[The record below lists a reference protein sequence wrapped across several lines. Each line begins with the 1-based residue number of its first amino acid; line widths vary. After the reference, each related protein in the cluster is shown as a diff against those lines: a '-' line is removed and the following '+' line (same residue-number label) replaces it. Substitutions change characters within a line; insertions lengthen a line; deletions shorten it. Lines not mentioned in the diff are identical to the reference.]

1 MALIECKEPV
11 FDRQVNKV
19 LALLEEGKDK
29 EAIAVELGYS
39 NPASLDNYMRRRNFA
54 WESSKNMFVPAAE
67 KYSGKGRNNLLQLK
81 GISKAALIISLFTE
95 DGANPKDIA
104 EQVGF
109 TSHTEMATFMK
120 RKKYEWDVNK
130 GNYTR
135 IIKEEAESGS
145 KVSQLNI
152 ESEALE
158 EILMEMLQG
167 INELK
172 SGNKK
177 AQTKNSIDE
186 ESSELPRYIIHG
198 SLDTKSVRM
207 SSVLNNM
214 LIAFR
219 KERNINQ
226 KEIVEIAMVDFFMKY
241 GEAEVMEEFLE

>member
-19 LALLEEGKDK
+19 IALLEEGKDK
-29 EAIAVELGYS
+29 EAIATELGYT

-54 WESSKNMFVPAAE
+54 WQPRDRKFVPAAE

-81 GISKAALIISLFTE
+81 GVSKAALIISLFTE

-130 GNYTR
+130 SNYVK
-135 IIKEEAESGS
+135 INKEEVESGS
-145 KVSQLNI
+145 KLNI

-158 EILMEMLQG
+158 EILMEVLQG

-172 SGNKK
+172 GGKKK
-177 AQTKNSIDE
+177 AKANDSVDI

-198 SLDTKSVRM
+198 SCDTKALRM

-214 LIAFR
+214 IIAFS
-219 KERNINQ
+219 KEKRINQ
-226 KEIVEIAMVDFFMKY
+226 KEIVEIAMVDFFLKY
-241 GEAEVMEEFLE
+241 GEAETMEEFLE